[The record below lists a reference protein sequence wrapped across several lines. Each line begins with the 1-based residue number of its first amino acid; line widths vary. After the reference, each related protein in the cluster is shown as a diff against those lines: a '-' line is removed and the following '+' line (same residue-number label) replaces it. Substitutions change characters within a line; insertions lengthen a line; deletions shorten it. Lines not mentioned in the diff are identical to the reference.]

1 MATTPTTLV
10 DRLAALEAAVVRL
23 AGAARATSYPDDV
36 VTGDWSAR
44 LVVAHLVFWHE
55 SFARNVADLAAGRR
69 PAPVAGTYAA
79 LAERTRAELGD
90 LPIEALLERL
100 VAAQAVIRRDI
111 GARGIDIIPYRRG
124 SRAYPPLEHLEVTR
138 DHVARHAA
146 ELERAGSRRAN
157 GRVIIGR

>member
-1 MATTPTTLV
+1 MATTPTTPA

-23 AGAARATSYPDDV
+23 AGAARATGDPDDV

-44 LVVAHLVFWHE
+44 LVVAHVVFWHE
-55 SFARNVADLAAGRR
+55 AFARSVADLAAGRR
-69 PAPVAGTYAA
+69 PSPLAGNYAA
-79 LAERTRAELGD
+79 LAERTRDELGY

-111 GARGIDIIPYRRG
+111 GSPRIDIIPYRRG
-124 SRAYPPLEHLEVTR
+124 SRPYPPVEHLEVTR

-146 ELERAGSRRAN
+146 ELERAGPPPPS
-157 GRVIIGR
+157 GRVILGR